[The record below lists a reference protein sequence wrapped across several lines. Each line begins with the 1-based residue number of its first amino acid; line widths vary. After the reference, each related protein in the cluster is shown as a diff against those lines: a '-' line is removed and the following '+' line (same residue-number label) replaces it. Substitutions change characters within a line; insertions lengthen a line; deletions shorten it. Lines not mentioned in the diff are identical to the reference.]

1 MADSLL
7 DNAVRFLKDPS
18 VQASPLSSKITF
30 LERKG
35 LTREQVD
42 EALGRVGLGRQSDG
56 APVAGAPGAPKPEP
70 TLPAGGPSK
79 ALTSLVTENRL
90 SWPRIMLYAA
100 ILSSAA
106 AALNVGSVATWLR
119 SLLRRVRQQLLGLV
133 YGEEQAAHWR
143 SPSISL
149 DRLSEL
155 REEISELKSSVQ
167 QLDHAVK
174 TELKEEVKEVRNSMR
189 YAYSKLEEEVD
200 GLRSALPPPTG

>member
-56 APVAGAPGAPKPEP
+56 APVAAAAAAPEP
-70 TLPAGGPSK
+70 ALPAGGPSK

-90 SWPRIMLYAA
+90 SWPRIMLYTA

-106 AALNVGSVATWLR
+106 AALNVGSVAAWLR

-200 GLRSALPPPTG
+200 GLRSALPPLAS